1 MLMKRKGYTVSL
13 KGTENLT
20 REESD
25 LQSSAGRKT
34 ILYNFKRK
42 FFNIA
47 VIVLA
52 LICMAVCAISCDV
65 GEIKPNPSET
75 EHVEVDVEE
84 VTSVTEIYSLLG
96 NSFALSENVVG
107 AVKAYYGENNVL
119 SIMSENSDGSGNI
132 AVLIDDDG
140 LKIAEAEIALTAQD
154 FDAKKYKKDTFTVE
168 DKVITYYENSIK
180 KTADLSDKFTYTDS
194 QGDLYVVDVNKAKE
208 KISRVV
214 ANASEQELNLKSEA
228 TQSELEAFDLLLGNV
243 IEEDKTVFCPT
254 VNSVVYDTVNDVT
267 KVVISY
273 AVSGYT
279 TESCEITLQGDLMAN
294 GTLDKEKVQEQFNE
308 ESAVFSVS
316 TKDHSK
322 YKDYNILLSA
332 GQAKGHNVSRIEKVK
347 TLNFENWNEVF
358 EIKEVQDKIIEIL
371 QDTLLTDARI
381 KNMFGNS
388 MSKEDLQSG
397 KIEIFKWAFDVEC
410 DQINGVQI
418 LGVRKGMF
426 GDDNK
431 VRLQGATFT
440 FSEPIN
446 ISQMQAKT
454 SGEIDENVVQFE
466 KEEISY
472 FADLTIFSERGL
484 NAVYDKGQRRETQMS
499 LTAEQKEIFDLVMPL
514 AVEQGLIDEGD
525 YNFVSVQALG
535 STNSEW
541 GTTLNVAVKLV
552 DLRTC
557 EYKHLS
563 FIFDH
568 DVEKFDGSNKCD
580 IIKDAVGKNEFS
592 CEIIEEYSFIEK
604 NHNDIE
610 ISLPSSATQTYT
622 VKANAENLQ

>member
-1 MLMKRKGYTVSL
+1 MLMKRKGDAVSP
-13 KGTENLT
+13 KEQKTFNEGSVDQ
-20 REESD
+20 RSGSD
-25 LQSSAGRKT
+25 NNPM
-34 ILYNFKRK
+34 LYNFKRK
-42 FFNIA
+42 FFNLV

-52 LICMAVCAISCDV
+52 VICMAVCAISCDV
-65 GEIKPNPSET
+65 GETKPNQSET

-96 NSFALSENVVG
+96 KSFVLSENVVG

-119 SIMSENSDGSGNI
+119 SIMSENSDGSGNVV
-132 AVLIDDDG
+132 ALLGGDG
-140 LKIAEAEIALTAQD
+140 LKIAETKIALTAQD

-180 KTADLSDKFTYTDS
+180 KTADLSDKFSYTDS

-208 KISRVV
+208 KISLSV

-228 TQSELEAFDLLLGNV
+228 TQSELEVFDLLLGNV

-254 VNSVVYDTVNDVT
+254 VNSVVYDTVNDAT

-316 TKDHSK
+316 TKDYSK

-332 GQAKGHNVSRIEKVK
+332 EQAKGHNVSRIEKVK
-347 TLNFENWNEVF
+347 TLNFESWNEVF
-358 EIKEVQDKIIEIL
+358 EIQPVQDKIIEIL

-381 KNMFGNS
+381 KDMFSNDIS
-388 MSKEDLQSG
+388 LEDLQSG
-397 KIEIFKWAFDVEC
+397 KIEIFKWVFDVEGNY
-410 DQINGVQI
+410 INGVQI
-418 LGVRKGMF
+418 LGVRKGML
-426 GDDNK
+426 GDDNA

-466 KEEISY
+466 KEEIGY
-472 FADLTIFSERGL
+472 FADLTIFFESGL
-484 NAVYDKGQRRETQMS
+484 NAVYDKGQRYTTQIS
-499 LTAEQKEIFDLVMPL
+499 LTAEHEEIFDLVMPL

-525 YNFVSVQALG
+525 YNFVMLLPGGDIENGKNILTYSVRFI
-535 STNSEW
+535 STKTNEY
-541 GTTLNVAVKLV
+541 THLYFKFVNEDNDNNVV
-552 DLRTC
+552 T
-557 EYKHLS
+557 
-563 FIFDH
+563 I
-568 DVEKFDGSNKCD
+568 
-580 IIKDAVGKNEFS
+580 IIKAKESGNYR
-592 CEIIEEYSFIEK
+592 CGIIEEYNFIEVS
-604 NHNDIE
+604 DE
-610 ISLPSSATQTYT
+610 DVVISLPSDATQTYT

>member
-1 MLMKRKGYTVSL
+1 MLMKRKGDAVSP
-13 KGTENLT
+13 KEQKTFNEGSVDQ
-20 REESD
+20 RSGSD
-25 LQSSAGRKT
+25 NNPM
-34 ILYNFKRK
+34 LYNFKRK
-42 FFNIA
+42 FFNLV

-52 LICMAVCAISCDV
+52 VICMAVCAISCDV
-65 GEIKPNPSET
+65 GETKPNPSET
-75 EHVEVDVEE
+75 EYVEVDVEE

-119 SIMSENSDGSGNI
+119 SIMSENIDGSGNVV
-132 AVLIDDDG
+132 ALLGGDG
-140 LKIAEAEIALTAQD
+140 LKIAETKIALTAQD

-228 TQSELEAFDLLLGNV
+228 TQSELEVFDLLLGN
-243 IEEDKTVFCPT
+243 IIDADKTVFCPT
-254 VNSVVYDTVNDVT
+254 VNSVVYDAVNDVT
-267 KVVISY
+267 KVVLTY
-273 AVSGYT
+273 AVSKYEI
-279 TESCEITLQGDLMAN
+279 ESCEITFQGDLTEN

-316 TKDHSK
+316 TKDYSK

-347 TLNFENWNEVF
+347 TLNFESWNEVF
-358 EIKEVQDKIIEIL
+358 EIQAVQDKIIEIL
-371 QDTLLTDARI
+371 QDTLLTEFRI
-381 KNMFGNS
+381 NNMFGND
-388 MSKEDLQSG
+388 MTKEDLHSG
-397 KIEIFKWAFDVEC
+397 KIEIFKWAFDIEG

-418 LGVRKGMF
+418 LGVRKGLP
-426 GDDNK
+426 GDRNK
-431 VRLQGATFT
+431 VSLQRATFT
-440 FSEPIN
+440 FREPLN

-454 SGEIDENVVQFE
+454 SGEHDENVVQF
-466 KEEISY
+466 KKDGTNYLI
-472 FADLTIFSERGL
+472 DLTKFFEMGASAKYSTDGKSHEP
-484 NAVYDKGQRRETQMS
+484 KMS
-499 LTAEQKEIFDLVMPL
+499 LTEEKEEIFDLVMPL

-525 YNFVSVQALG
+525 YNFVAVEGRSG
-535 STNSEW
+535 TNSQW
-541 GTTLNVAVKLV
+541 GTTYNVVVKLI
-552 DLRTC
+552 DLKTC

-563 FIFDH
+563 MVFDH
-568 DVEKFDGSNKCD
+568 IDLSSADECK
-580 IIKDAVGKNEFS
+580 IIQDAVKAGIYS
-592 CEIIEEYSFIEK
+592 CTIIEVFNFIEVS
-604 NHNDIE
+604 DE
-610 ISLPSSATQTYT
+610 DVVISLPSSATQTYT